1 MNQIKV
7 GAFLSYLIIGL
18 NNIIGLLY
26 TPFMLRMM
34 GQTEYGLYSL
44 VVSVVAY
51 LTVFD
56 LGFGNAIVRY
66 TAKMRAENNK
76 EKQYEMFGI
85 FLLLYSFIG
94 FITFCIGFI
103 ITGHVNT
110 LFKVTMS
117 VEEMDKVRIMLMLMI
132 CNLAFTFPMSIFGS
146 IITAY
151 ENFVFQKLVN
161 LVRII
166 LNPVVMIIMLLI
178 GYRAIGMVVVV
189 TIFNVLTL
197 LMNAWFCFY
206 KLKIKIRLR
215 KSSFD
220 WPFLK
225 EISIYSFWIFLN
237 AIIDR
242 IYWDSGQ
249 FILGML
255 TGVSV
260 IAVYAVA
267 LQLVN
272 IYKGFSTAISGL
284 FLPRVTAMV
293 TNNEGNDKIS
303 ELFIRIGRIQ
313 YIILAFILSGF
324 IVFGRVFIRFWAGPD
339 YAQSYYIA
347 LLLFIPL
354 LIPLIQNIGITV
366 LQAKNK
372 MKFRSIL
379 YLVVSICSLGI
390 SVPLAKLYGGI
401 GCALG
406 TAFAL
411 VIGQII
417 IMNIYYHKR
426 VGLDMIAFWKEIGK
440 MSVIPIVLSLLGC
453 LLLYYV
459 QLDSWGMFVLIVFV
473 FSVVYIFLFWFKGMN
488 QYERDLFM
496 KPIQKMQ
503 KKIYNCLL

>member
-1 MNQIKV
+1 
-7 GAFLSYLIIGL
+7 
-18 NNIIGLLY
+18 
-26 TPFMLRMM
+26 
-34 GQTEYGLYSL
+34 
-44 VVSVVAY
+44 
-51 LTVFD
+51 
-56 LGFGNAIVRY
+56 
-66 TAKMRAENNK
+66 
-76 EKQYEMFGI
+76 MF
-85 FLLLYSFIG
+85 
-94 FITFCIGFI
+94 
-103 ITGHVNT
+103 
-110 LFKVTMS
+110 
-117 VEEMDKVRIMLMLMI
+117 
-132 CNLAFTFPMSIFGS
+132 
-146 IITAY
+146 
-151 ENFVFQKLVN
+151 
-161 LVRII
+161 
-166 LNPVVMIIMLLI
+166 
-178 GYRAIGMVVVV
+178 
-189 TIFNVLTL
+189 
-197 LMNAWFCFY
+197 
-206 KLKIKIRLR
+206 
-215 KSSFD
+215 
-220 WPFLK
+220 
-225 EISIYSFWIFLN
+225 
-237 AIIDR
+237 
-242 IYWDSGQ
+242 
-249 FILGML
+249 

-503 KKIYNCLL
+503 KKIYN

>member
-249 FILGML
+249 FILGMF

-459 QLDSWGMFVLIVFV
+459 QLDSWGM
-473 FSVVYIFLFWFKGMN
+473 SY
-488 QYERDLFM
+488 
-496 KPIQKMQ
+496 
-503 KKIYNCLL
+503 